1 MRNSA
6 AAALLAL
13 VFALCPACSTY
24 HDELARSQHAFEQN
38 QHERALAILRGLEP
52 DTSHLTPTERAHYAY
67 LRGMTDYRVGDKTD
81 AHHWL
86 AVAKALDPESPGLLT
101 SEWKGR
107 LDEALTELNTQ
118 IQAGGL
124 ESLSNAKR
132 RPEAAPSGRPAKPKA
147 SDDEDDEDAP
157 KPQKRKPIDDD
168 E

>member
-6 AAALLAL
+6 VAALLAL

-24 HDELARSQHAFEQN
+24 RDDLARSQRAFEQN

-52 DTSHLTPTERAHYAY
+52 DTSHLNVTERAHYAY
-67 LRGMTDYRVGDKTD
+67 LRGMTDYRIGYKVD

-86 AVAKALDPESPGLLT
+86 AVAKALDAESPGLLS

-107 LDEALTELNTQ
+107 LDEALGDLNTQ
-118 IQAGGL
+118 IQAGGI
-124 ESLSNAKR
+124 ESLANAKR
-132 RPEAAPSGRPAKPKA
+132 RPEASPSSRSLKPKP
-147 SDDEDDEDAP
+147 SDDDEEDEP
-157 KPQKRKPIDDD
+157 KPKKRKPLDDD